1 MDSSIASGNDRS
13 EPLNTRGFVN
23 PVGTTRTT
31 SLNDR
36 LNTNYIDVG
45 DSNSVV
51 ASATRFITGFV
62 GNYISPKQLLVVL
75 RVLKAVTFCFL
86 VLNIAADLMYIVF
99 LEILASSDVRDA
111 VGGRR
116 DLIIRIYGLG
126 LAVMAIL
133 IELDVPAIVKPFYG
147 FKGFIARALLLFFI
161 SAITGSHPINESQV
175 SNNNN
180 YAYTDD
186 GYASVSSK
194 IPNSAVMFQIV
205 TSFIL

>member
-1 MDSSIASGNDRS
+1 MDSSIRTENDRHQ
-13 EPLNTRGFVN
+13 PLNPN
-23 PVGTTRTT
+23 TRTT

-36 LNTNYIDVG
+36 LNTSYVDVG
-45 DSNSVV
+45 NSNSVV
-51 ASATRFITGFV
+51 ASVTRFITGCV
-62 GNYISPKQLLVVL
+62 GNYVSPKQLLVVL

-86 VLNIAADLMYIVF
+86 VLNIAADVMYIAF

-126 LAVMAIL
+126 LAVMAIF

-161 SAITGSHPINESQV
+161 SAITGSHPINESQA
-175 SNNNN
+175 SDTDDE
-180 YAYTDD
+180 YAYADD
-186 GYASVSSK
+186 EYASVASK

>member
-1 MDSSIASGNDRS
+1 
-13 EPLNTRGFVN
+13 
-23 PVGTTRTT
+23 
-31 SLNDR
+31 
-36 LNTNYIDVG
+36 
-45 DSNSVV
+45 
-51 ASATRFITGFV
+51 
-62 GNYISPKQLLVVL
+62 
-75 RVLKAVTFCFL
+75 
-86 VLNIAADLMYIVF
+86 MYIAF

-126 LAVMAIL
+126 LAVMAIF

-161 SAITGSHPINESQV
+161 SAITGSHPINESQA
-175 SNNNN
+175 SDTDDE
-180 YAYTDD
+180 YAYADD
-186 GYASVSSK
+186 EYASVASK